1 MPVKLS
7 VNHRPRDSVWN
18 TNSQGRE
25 CLLIGCGTSAAAWVL
40 PQYTYTGESS
50 RVTQI
55 NKKNVCCPQCVYF
68 VVQPCVRSVGVNQQE
83 NLNTMFWL
91 KADDTTQRFMPHLN
105 VWTRQAKHF
114 VCCCSLLRTTNGGV
128 QSDAKPKPVVP
139 STCRE
144 TPAKSP
150 SST

>member
-25 CLLIGCGTSAAAWVL
+25 CLLIGCGTSVAAWVL

-91 KADDTTQRFMPHLN
+91 KADDTTQEIYAALDCLDTSGKALCVLLFFAPNYKRRSSK
-105 VWTRQAKHF
+105 WCKAKA
-114 VCCCSLLRTTNGGV
+114 CCSLHLQRDTG
-128 QSDAKPKPVVP
+128 
-139 STCRE
+139 
-144 TPAKSP
+144 
-150 SST
+150 